1 MRLRLVNR
9 GCEPATAS
17 FLPIAAP
24 IFPLLAMHISQTSW
38 SDEAISDCAVADG
51 PASPRRLASPLQQ
64 GRVQWQPGHVA
75 LVLGMHGLALLALVP
90 WLFSWTGVVLA
101 VAGAYLFGMFGPIIG
116 FHRLLTHRSFKC
128 PKWLEYGMALVGVCC
143 VQGSPIRWVTWHRM
157 HHQHS
162 DMEED
167 PHSPLVSF
175 IWAHL
180 EWMLTE
186 DKKRSWFAAYDKYAP
201 DMIRDRFYLMLERK
215 GTWFFVYIAHT
226 MLYFAVGFAVGS
238 LRPGGTM
245 MGGSQFGL
253 SLLVWGAYVRTVLVW
268 HITWSVNS
276 FSHVAGYRNYET
288 PDQSR
293 NNWFVALIAS
303 GEGWHNNHHAQ
314 PNAASSGHRWWEFD
328 PAYQLIRAMSM
339 IGLVSDIVPVRGQR
353 LRLYDGRHEQ
363 RPEGDRTELNI
374 AQADQHAHREK
385 RAA

>member
-1 MRLRLVNR
+1 
-9 GCEPATAS
+9 
-17 FLPIAAP
+17 
-24 IFPLLAMHISQTSW
+24 MHISQTSW
-38 SDEAISDCAVADG
+38 SDEANSDCPVADG
-51 PASPRRLASPLQQ
+51 PTSPPQLASPLQQ
-64 GRVQWQPGHVA
+64 GRVHWQPGHVA
-75 LVLGMHGLALLALVP
+75 LVLGMHGLALLALIP

-238 LRPGGTM
+238 LRPAGTM
-245 MGGSQFGL
+245 MGGLQFGL

-276 FSHVAGYRNYET
+276 FSHVSGYRNYET
-288 PDQSR
+288 LDQSR
-293 NNWFVALIAS
+293 NNWFVSLIAS

-339 IGLVSDIVPVRGQR
+339 IGLVSDIVPVRGQL

-363 RPEGDRTELNI
+363 RPEGNRTELKM
-374 AQADQHAHREK
+374 AQADPHTHWEK